1 MFMRY
6 SIVVILMWC
15 VVGCSMDTSYR
26 EAAFLDERGTNIQQ
40 IGEALMLGA
49 PIDLCMAGDYLFV
62 LAYSPE
68 YWLHVYDKKT
78 GEKVSEAIKVGRGPG
93 EGVNIASMDFF
104 VQEKCLYI
112 FDRGLRKTLVYQID
126 GDTGN
131 AAFKDEFQ
139 HPADGVIRKCH
150 HFDNGKYLYEGFL
163 SGDDTFTRYT
173 LSNTQNELDTYSA
186 YPELNSMDDRYAF
199 ILGVSKACPETG
211 KFVAATM
218 FGAVLECF
226 DVSGTHIEPIAIR
239 LIDKPE
245 LDFSTSVIQMKAGK
259 KYGFSTL
266 CLTKDLIYANYI
278 DGTDPNNFK
287 SIVTFDWH
295 GREKTRYTAD
305 RNILRI
311 CPGDSPE
318 ELFGVSSS
326 PEMEFSL
333 VRIAMK

>member
-1 MFMRY
+1 MLMRY

-15 VVGCSMDTSYR
+15 MVGCSMDTSYR
-26 EAAFLDERGTNIQQ
+26 KAAFLEERGTEIQQ
-40 IGEALMLGA
+40 IGEEMMLGA
-49 PIDLCMAGDYLFV
+49 PIDLCKEGDYLFV

-68 YWLHVYDKKT
+68 YWLHVYDKNT
-78 GEKVSEAIKVGRGPG
+78 GEKVAEAIRVGRGPG
-93 EGVNIASMDFF
+93 EGANIASMDYF
-104 VQEKCLYI
+104 VHEKCLYL
-112 FDRGLRKTLVYQID
+112 FDMVLRKTLVYQID

-131 AAFKDEFQ
+131 AGFREEIQ
-139 HPADGVIRKCH
+139 HPVDGVIRKCH
-150 HFDNGKYLYEGFL
+150 HLDKGKYVYEGFL
-163 SGDDTFTRYT
+163 SGDDTFVRYT
-173 LSNTQNELDTYSA
+173 LSDAQNELDTYST
-186 YPELNSMDDRYAF
+186 YPNLNSMDDRYAF
-199 ILGVSKACPETG
+199 ILGVSKALPATG
-211 KFVAATM
+211 KLVAATM

-226 DVSGTHIEPIAIR
+226 DVSGSHIDPVAIR

-245 LDFSTSVIQMKAGK
+245 LDFSTPVIQMKDGK

-278 DGTDPNNFK
+278 DGTNPNNFR
-287 SIVTFDWH
+287 SIVTFNWH
-295 GREKTRYTAD
+295 GREKMRYTAD

-333 VRIAMK
+333 VRIVLK